1 VVRHGATFPDQADTD
16 PLNPENI
23 AAQRQLND
31 KGKAAAKAFGHALRQ
46 IGVRVSQ
53 VHTSQFNRAY
63 QTALLA
69 GLSNIEKTADLTE
82 GGLGPLASRY
92 VKVDD
97 LPWKPTPC
105 PGIDMKVLLE
115 DKETGLLTA
124 LFRWQPGSELSLHEH
139 VEVEQT
145 FVIEGSLVDD
155 EGEVT
160 AGNYVWRPK
169 GNRHI
174 AKSPNGALV
183 LSIFLKPNI
192 FLGGAAEGQQL
203 R

>member
-1 VVRHGATFPDQADTD
+1 MTVTTPYLANADM
-16 PLNPENI
+16 
-23 AAQRQLND
+23 
-31 KGKAAAKAFGHALRQ
+31 
-46 IGVRVSQ
+46 
-53 VHTSQFNRAY
+53 
-63 QTALLA
+63 
-69 GLSNIEKTADLTE
+69 
-82 GGLGPLASRY
+82 LGPLASRY
-92 VKVDD
+92 VRVDD

-105 PGIDMKVLLE
+105 PGIEMKVLLE
-115 DKETGLLTA
+115 DKDTGLLTA
-124 LFRWQPGSELSLHEH
+124 LFRWQPGSELTLHEH

-145 FVIEGSLVDD
+145 FVLQGSLLDD

-192 FLGGAAEGQQL
+192 FLTGDAEGMQL

>member
-1 VVRHGATFPDQADTD
+1 MTATTPF
-16 PLNPENI
+16 
-23 AAQRQLND
+23 
-31 KGKAAAKAFGHALRQ
+31 
-46 IGVRVSQ
+46 
-53 VHTSQFNRAY
+53 
-63 QTALLA
+63 LA
-69 GLSNIEKTADLTE
+69 NEDM
-82 GGLGPLASRY
+82 LGPLASRY
-92 VKVDD
+92 VDVDD

-105 PGIDMKVLLE
+105 PGIEMKVLLE

-124 LFRWQPGSELSLHEH
+124 LFRWQPGSELTLHEH

-145 FVIEGSLVDD
+145 FVLEGSLVDD

-192 FLGGAAEGQQL
+192 FLTGDSEGQQL

>member
-1 VVRHGATFPDQADTD
+1 MTATTPF
-16 PLNPENI
+16 
-23 AAQRQLND
+23 
-31 KGKAAAKAFGHALRQ
+31 
-46 IGVRVSQ
+46 
-53 VHTSQFNRAY
+53 
-63 QTALLA
+63 LA
-69 GLSNIEKTADLTE
+69 NEDM
-82 GGLGPLASRY
+82 LGPLASRY
-92 VKVDD
+92 VNVDK

-105 PGIDMKVLLE
+105 AGIEMKVLLE
-115 DKETGLLTA
+115 DKDTGLLTA
-124 LFRWQPGSELSLHEH
+124 LFRWEPGAELTLHEH

-145 FVIEGSLVDD
+145 FVLEGSLVDD

-192 FLGGAAEGQQL
+192 FLGGANEGQQL